1 MHHIR
6 SMTYLEFLNK
16 VSIELYET
24 HSLVL
29 LSVMGW
35 KARIMHKS
43 SRVWAWDRV
52 VDLMLRLFLFQVP
65 RRLTGAGIR
74 FLLYP
79 MTYAQ
84 MKHCC
89 CCSRA
94 AYRKGIQNIRKRI
107 RRQQKIVSR
116 TGAIN

>member
-24 HSLVL
+24 RSLVL
-29 LSVMGW
+29 LSVTGW

-52 VDLMLRLFLFQVP
+52 VDLMLKLFLFQVP
-65 RRLTGAGIR
+65 RRLTGAGIP

-84 MKHCC
+84 MKQALLLLLEG
-89 CCSRA
+89 SLQ
-94 AYRKGIQNIRKRI
+94 KGNTKY
-107 RRQQKIVSR
+107 KKEE
-116 TGAIN
+116 